1 MTEEKKSPTNKI
13 SINGA
18 DIRGHEK
25 PTIPRSSE
33 GWDGKARIEK
43 KIDPSNPEALSDS
56 EHSNNDVIV
65 VGDTIEADEERF
77 KKVAHLCLRQNSIT
91 EIEGLSCLA
100 STLTELD
107 LYDNLI
113 SHIRHLD
120 DLYNLTSLD
129 LSFNKIKHIKNIS
142 CLTSLTDLFFVQ
154 NRISRIENLSGLTKL
169 RNLEL
174 AANRIRKIEGLE
186 TLLGL
191 EELWLGKNKIT
202 EIECLDTLQSL
213 KILSIQSNRL
223 TEISGLTQQKNLE
236 ELYIS
241 HNALENL
248 TGLESCSSLRILDI
262 SNNKV
267 SSLQGLER
275 LLHLQELWASYNEL
289 DNFKEVESVL
299 GDKKELVTVYFEGNP
314 LQLKGPTVY
323 RNKIKLALPQLLQ
336 IDACYFRQNCVK
348 ILSFAV
354 YNPGL
359 FMMELSSRILAVT
372 GIRKLSGTV
381 LDDLLKLLQKILFQM
396 KDFGNIT
403 LTFIVKENTHYIYL
417 IINDSQ
423 LSATRAIFPN
433 LQH

>member
-1 MTEEKKSPTNKI
+1 MTEENKSPIYKS
-13 SINGA
+13 SIDGT
-18 DIRGHEK
+18 DIHGHEK
-25 PTIPRSSE
+25 STNLRSSA

-43 KIDPSNPEALSDS
+43 KLDSGNSKALSDS
-56 EHSNNDVIV
+56 ENSNNDTNDMVV
-65 VGDTIEADEERF
+65 VGDVIEADEDTEPPLDLLDEYSLDTTEIDCVHSRVSSITSLRLERF

-120 DLYNLTSLD
+120 DLTNLTSLD
-129 LSFNKIKHIKNIS
+129 LSFNKIKHIKNVS

-174 AANRIRKIEGLE
+174 AANRIRKIEGID
-186 TLLGL
+186 TLIGL

-213 KILSIQSNRL
+213 KILSIQSNRI
-223 TEISGLTQQKNLE
+223 TNISGLAQQKNLE

-248 TGLESCSSLRILDI
+248 SGLESCSSLRILDI

-267 SSLQGLER
+267 ASLQGLER
-275 LLHLQELWASYNEL
+275 LLQIQELWASYNKL

-336 IDACYFRQNCVK
+336 IDAC
-348 ILSFAV
+348 
-354 YNPGL
+354 
-359 FMMELSSRILAVT
+359 
-372 GIRKLSGTV
+372 
-381 LDDLLKLLQKILFQM
+381 
-396 KDFGNIT
+396 
-403 LTFIVKENTHYIYL
+403 
-417 IINDSQ
+417 
-423 LSATRAIFPN
+423 
-433 LQH
+433 